1 MTQWRIT
8 YASPEV
14 SVPVTQS
21 VGTTH
26 APDVRHA
33 PRIYHWRV
41 VGAFV
46 LAVALAGCT
55 STNERSASSSN
66 RVQVTERHPTP
77 DGGYVEKITES
88 IEGEKTK
95 ETTTKSDVAWT
106 GAISKGVG
114 QAATGDW
121 LGLAITAATTLAA
134 GGAAVVSERRRRLRA
149 EANEDEVY
157 NDLKALKGKHEHG
170 A

>member
-1 MTQWRIT
+1 MKFRWFIT
-8 YASPEV
+8 KKHL
-14 SVPVTQS
+14 
-21 VGTTH
+21 VGLIGLLT
-26 APDVRHA
+26 AALV
-33 PRIYHWRV
+33 Y
-41 VGAFV
+41 
-46 LAVALAGCT
+46 LAISGCT
-55 STNERSASSSN
+55 STSERSLSSSN

-77 DGGYVEKITES
+77 DGGYIEKITES
-88 IEGEKTK
+88 IEGEKSK
-95 ETTTKSDVAWT
+95 ETTTKSDVAWA

-157 NDLKALKGKHEHG
+157 NDLKALKDK

>member
-1 MTQWRIT
+1 MRWFIT
-8 YASPEV
+8 KKHL
-14 SVPVTQS
+14 
-21 VGTTH
+21 VGLIGLLV
-26 APDVRHA
+26 AA
-33 PRIYHWRV
+33 LIY
-41 VGAFV
+41 
-46 LAVALAGCT
+46 LALTGCT
-55 STNERSASSSN
+55 STSERSLSSSN

-77 DGGYVEKITES
+77 DGGYVEKVTES
-88 IEGEKTK
+88 IEGEKSK
-95 ETTTKSDVAWT
+95 ETTTKSDVAWA

-134 GGAAVVSERRRRLRA
+134 GGAAVVSERRRRIRA

-157 NDLKALKGKHEHG
+157 KDLKTLKGE

>member
-1 MTQWRIT
+1 MRWFIT
-8 YASPEV
+8 KKHL
-14 SVPVTQS
+14 
-21 VGTTH
+21 VGLIGLLV
-26 APDVRHA
+26 AA
-33 PRIYHWRV
+33 LIY
-41 VGAFV
+41 
-46 LAVALAGCT
+46 LALTGCT
-55 STNERSASSSN
+55 STSERSLSSSN

-88 IEGEKTK
+88 TEGEKSK
-95 ETTTKSDVAWT
+95 ETTTKSDVAWA
-106 GAISKGVG
+106 GAISRGVG

-134 GGAAVVSERRRRLRA
+134 GGAAVVSERRRRIRA

-157 NDLKALKGKHEHG
+157 KDLKTMKGE

>member
-1 MTQWRIT
+1 MRWFIT
-8 YASPEV
+8 KKHL
-14 SVPVTQS
+14 
-21 VGTTH
+21 VGLIGLLV
-26 APDVRHA
+26 AA
-33 PRIYHWRV
+33 LLY
-41 VGAFV
+41 
-46 LAVALAGCT
+46 LALTGCT
-55 STNERSASSSN
+55 STSERSLSSSN

-88 IEGEKTK
+88 IEGEKSK
-95 ETTTKSDVAWT
+95 ETTTKSDVAWA

-121 LGLAITAATTLAA
+121 LGLAITAATTLVA
-134 GGAAVVSERRRRLRA
+134 GGAAVVSERRRRIRA

-157 NDLKALKGKHEHG
+157 KDLKTLKGE

>member
-1 MTQWRIT
+1 MTIWRIT
-8 YASPEV
+8 YASPKV

-33 PRIYHWRV
+33 PRVHRWRV
-41 VGAFV
+41 VV
-46 LAVALAGCT
+46 TLLLALVVVGCT
-55 STNERSASSSN
+55 STSERTASSSN

-88 IEGEKTK
+88 IEGEKAK
-95 ETTTKSDVAWT
+95 ETTTKSDVAWA

-121 LGLAITAATTLAA
+121 VGLAITAATTLAA

-157 NDLKALKGKHEHG
+157 NDLKALKGET
-170 A
+170 

>member
-1 MTQWRIT
+1 MRWFIT
-8 YASPEV
+8 KKHL
-14 SVPVTQS
+14 
-21 VGTTH
+21 VGLIGLLT
-26 APDVRHA
+26 AALV
-33 PRIYHWRV
+33 Y
-41 VGAFV
+41 
-46 LAVALAGCT
+46 LALTGCT
-55 STNERSASSSN
+55 STSERSLSSSN

-88 IEGEKTK
+88 VEGEKTK
-95 ETTTKSDVAWT
+95 ETTTKSDVAWA

-134 GGAAVVSERRRRLRA
+134 GGAAVVSERRRRIRA

-157 NDLKALKGKHEHG
+157 KDLKTLKGE